1 MIAQVILNST
11 SRATDNI
18 YHYIVPEELQNDI
31 SVGMRVEATFG
42 RGNKPVEAYVIGFT
56 DESDYNNLKTILKI
70 IDYSVYFDESDVS
83 LAFFMKHRYF
93 CTYCQAL
100 KTIMPSGVSLKFSK
114 LVFLND
120 CSDEYI
126 DESVKNSLLCSNIVD
141 ELRKCS
147 PLTIEKLCELT
158 GKKNVLSGIKKLE
171 EKNIV
176 TTELVRSDGIKDST
190 SLYVNLSV
198 DKEYAY
204 ELCNALSKRAKAQAR
219 ALETIAD
226 SSSIALSELSELCS
240 VSKQTVDALVK
251 KGYVEYKKEVI
262 RGDFLKDYSV
272 AECVRKTLTPT
283 QKNVVDRIS
292 QSIDKNDYHTYLI
305 HGVTGSGK
313 TEVYLN
319 LIEKTIENGRQ
330 AILLVPEI
338 SLTPQMVS
346 QVVSRFSGRVAVLHS
361 SLTVKQRYDEWK
373 KIKDGNVDVA
383 VGARSAIFAP
393 FDNIGLIIVDEEHEN
408 TYKSEQ
414 SPRYNA
420 VEIARFLSN
429 QHHSTLVLASAT
441 PSVDSYYKAM
451 MGKYTLLEMNT
462 RIGNVSLPE
471 VEIVDMRKELK
482 NGNMN
487 IFSSRLTELIRDN
500 IDSGRQTMLFLNRRG
515 YSNAVSCRNC
525 GFVMKCPHCNVS
537 LTYHKTNGKMIC
549 HYCDYMTELPSKCPS
564 CDSKY
569 IKHFGTGTQKVAET
583 VEKLFPDATYLR
595 MDADTTSERTSHEKI
610 LKKFKE
616 ENINILIGTQMIT
629 KGLDF
634 ENVTLV
640 GVLAADMSLNQE
652 DYRAGERTFDLITQV
667 CGRSGRGKYPG
678 TALIQTYNP
687 DDETIILSEKQDYKS
702 FYNKEIE
709 FRKLLIYP
717 PFCEFVN
724 VTFTD
729 SDEKKAKKT
738 SDKFYKDLIYEI
750 NNKGLKNCIE
760 VFEPV
765 KSPIYFIND
774 KFRYRILAKTKYNKQ
789 LYDVLGNLYKKFSG
803 DSYCGVIIDV
813 NPHNLY

>member
-18 YHYIVPEELQNDI
+18 YHYIVPEEFQKDI
-31 SVGMRVEATFG
+31 SVGMRVETTFG

-56 DESDYNNLKTILKI
+56 DDSDYKNLKPILKI

-83 LAFFMKHRYF
+83 LVIFMKHRYF

-100 KTIMPSGVSLKFSK
+100 KTIMPSGVNLKFSR

-120 CSDEYI
+120 CSKEYVH
-126 DESVKNSLLCSNIVD
+126 DAVKNSLLCSNIVD
-141 ELRKCS
+141 ELQKCS
-147 PLTIEKLCELT
+147 PLTVEKLTELT
-158 GKKNVLSGIKKLE
+158 GKRNVLSGIKKLE

-176 TTELVRSDGIKDST
+176 TTELVRTNGVKDST
-190 SLYVNLSV
+190 SLYVSLSI
-198 DKEYAY
+198 DRDDAY
-204 ELCNALSKRAKAQAR
+204 ELCDVLSKRAPAQAR
-219 ALETIAD
+219 ALEMIAD
-226 SSSIALSELSELCS
+226 SLSISLSELCEFCS
-240 VSKQTVDALVK
+240 VSKSTVDALVK
-251 KGYVEYKKEVI
+251 KGYTEYKKEVT
-262 RGDFLKDYSV
+262 RGDFLKEYSV
-272 AECVRKTLTPT
+272 SECVRKTLTPT
-283 QKNVVDRIS
+283 QKQVVEKIS
-292 QSIDKNDYHTYLI
+292 QSIDKNNYHTYLI

-319 LIEKTIENGRQ
+319 LIEKTIEIGRQ

-373 KIKDGNVDVA
+373 KIKDGEVDVA

-393 FDNIGLIIVDEEHEN
+393 FNNIGLIIVDEEHEN

-420 VEIARFLSN
+420 VEIARFRSN
-429 QHHSTLVLASAT
+429 QYNSTLVLASAT

-451 MGKYTLLEMNT
+451 MDKYTLLEMNS
-462 RIGNVSLPE
+462 RIGDVSLPE
-471 VEIVDMRKELK
+471 VEIVDMRKELQ

-487 IFSSRLTELIRDN
+487 IFSSRLIELIRNN

-525 GFVMKCPHCNVS
+525 GYVMKCPHCNVS
-537 LTYHKTNGKMIC
+537 LTYHKTKGKMIC
-549 HYCDYMTELPSKCPS
+549 HYCDYMTDLLKKCPS

-595 MDADTTSERTSHEKI
+595 MDADTTSERTSHERI
-610 LKKFKE
+610 LKKFKD

-634 ENVTLV
+634 QNVTLV

-652 DYRAGERTFDLITQV
+652 DFRAGERTFDLITQV

-687 DDETIILSEKQDYKS
+687 DDETIILSAKQDYKS

-709 FRKLLIYP
+709 FRKMLVYP
-717 PFCEFVN
+717 PFCEFIN
-724 VTFTD
+724 ITFTD
-729 SDEKKAKKT
+729 SDEEKAQKT
-738 SDKFYKDLIYEI
+738 SKKFYQDLLYEI
-750 NNKGLKNCIE
+750 KNNNLKSCIE

-774 KFRYRILAKTKYNKQ
+774 KFRYRILAKTKYNKE
-789 LYDVLGNLYKKFSG
+789 LYDVMGNLYKKFSG
-803 DSYCGVIIDV
+803 DRYCGVIIDV

>member
-1 MIAQVILNST
+1 MIAKVILNSA

-18 YHYIVPEELQNDI
+18 YHYIVPEELREDI
-31 SVGMRVEATFG
+31 SIGMRVETTFG

-56 DESDYNNLKTILKI
+56 DESDFSNLKPILKI

-100 KTIMPSGVSLKFSK
+100 KTIMPSGVNLKFST

-120 CSDEYI
+120 CQDECI
-126 DESVKNSLLCSNIVD
+126 NDAVKNSLLSSNIVD
-141 ELRKCS
+141 ELKKCS
-147 PLTIEKLCELT
+147 PLSVEKLSELI
-158 GKKNVLSGIKKLE
+158 GKRNILSAVKKLE

-176 TTELVRSDGIKDST
+176 TTELVRSNGVKDTT
-190 SLYVNLSV
+190 SLHVSLCIDRS
-198 DKEYAY
+198 DAY
-204 ELCNALSKRAKAQAR
+204 EICDVLSKRAKAQAR
-219 ALETIAD
+219 ALEMIAD
-226 SSSIALSELSELCS
+226 VTSISLSELAELCS
-240 VSKQTVDALVK
+240 VSKQSVDALVK
-251 KGYVEYKKEVI
+251 KGYAEYKKEVT
-262 RGDFLKDYSV
+262 RGDFLGEYSV
-272 AECVRKTLTPT
+272 KECVKKTLTSA
-283 QKNVVDRIS
+283 QKNVVDKIS
-292 QSIDKNDYHTYLI
+292 QSIEEKNYKTYLI

-319 LIEKTIENGRQ
+319 LIEKTIEKGRQ

-346 QVVSRFSGRVAVLHS
+346 QVVSRFAGRVAVLHS

-373 KIKDGNVDVA
+373 KIKDGDVDVA

-393 FDNIGLIIVDEEHEN
+393 FENIGLIIVDEEHEN

-420 VEIARFLSN
+420 VEIARFRSN
-429 QHHSTLVLASAT
+429 QHNSTLVLASAT
-441 PSVDSYYKAM
+441 PSVESYYKAM
-451 MGKYTLLEMNT
+451 MDKYILLEMNS
-462 RIGNVSLPE
+462 RIGDVSLPE
-471 VEIVDMRKELK
+471 VEIVDMRKELQ
-482 NGNMN
+482 NGNMS
-487 IFSSRLTELIRDN
+487 IFSSRLEKLIRDN

-525 GFVMKCPHCNVS
+525 GYVMKCPHCNVS
-537 LTYHKTNGKMIC
+537 LTYHKTNSRMIC
-549 HYCDYMTELPSKCPS
+549 HYCDYMTELPSRCPS

-595 MDADTTSERTSHEKI
+595 MDADTTSERASHEKI
-610 LKKFKE
+610 LKKFRD

-687 DDETIILSEKQDYKS
+687 DDETILLSAKQDYKS

-709 FRKLLIYP
+709 FRKMLVYP
-717 PFCEFVN
+717 PFCEFIN
-724 VTFTD
+724 ITFTD
-729 SDEKKAKKT
+729 SDEEKAQKT
-738 SDKFYKDLIYEI
+738 SKKFYQDLLYEI
-750 NNKGLKNCIE
+750 KNNNLKSCIE

-765 KSPIYFIND
+765 KSPIYYIND
-774 KFRYRILAKTKYNKQ
+774 KFRYRILAKTKYNKE
-789 LYDVLGNLYKKFSG
+789 LYDVLGNLYSRFSS
-803 DSYCGVIIDV
+803 DRYCGVIIDV